1 MANKN
6 LIQTFDNLQIDQFVD
21 CILVEFSQKIEEVDE
36 VFFSQTGE
44 YPDKNSSVQAET
56 KSTFSSFN
64 CIDYDPPHL
73 NQWHRI
79 KKAA

>member
-44 YPDKNSSVQAET
+44 CAEKNSSVQAET
-56 KSTFSSFN
+56 KSTLSYFT

-73 NQWHRI
+73 NQRQRI